1 MDNQFLWGGA
11 PPRPTPG
18 SFHARDLNWWRQ
30 YSGTLR
36 LSDAAIA
43 ELHRTSC
50 DIVSLLPDPI
60 TWGAS
65 PMPFRGLVVGAVQ
78 SGKTGS
84 MIGVASVAIDQ
95 GYRMVVVLA
104 GGKDDLR
111 QQTARRFNTQLI
123 IQRDDVPGVTGAAA
137 YTLPLSISDKPN
149 GGEALPYSIDIHQW
163 SVVDLRVRR
172 TLKSGGPCIFV
183 IKKNLASLT
192 EMRRVLS
199 RAYDEFGEENL
210 PTLILDDECDDA
222 SVDVEAAPIPVAI
235 ANLWRCR
242 PNLPIAYVGYTATAA
257 ANLLQAPD
265 NELYPEHFVYLL
277 RYPAKE
283 ESPVTVPEQNPDK
296 WYSGSE
302 CFYAAFG
309 DTPGP
314 ADNFLVNA
322 SVSLEDI
329 AGSTEA
335 NQSLKD
341 AMRAYILSGAYRL
354 ALQPNASFTDV
365 DNLPAPHTMLV
376 QTSMLMDEHERTI
389 KGLATLWGNE
399 GLVDGCVRLS
409 LKKVNDDIATN
420 EQQWR
425 RWYDEFL
432 NIRER
437 LYLERPSPRPHR
449 FASWDRV
456 KALIPE
462 VVRNVR
468 IKAVNSDPVLKQDL
482 DYAPQLLHDGTK
494 LPPSDIYVIVIG
506 GSRLSRGITLEG
518 LCISYFTRWVPN
530 PTEDTVLQIS
540 RWFGYR
546 GEHLEFVRLFTTM
559 PIYEALV
566 DMHENDRD
574 LRIQLANL
582 MKEARAPREAGLI
595 LRCCPRALPTGK
607 LGVGRVYDLKFSP
620 YQSVFRSIETGVLA
634 TITQQAG
641 LDFVSAVRGRH
652 PVDIRTDNGKL
663 RGSISRGWTVIEVA
677 DALDSLCYSFHN
689 PPLEGN
695 PAKEF
700 HRRPDPN
707 RTTTSALAFRSDP
720 YQVAAY
726 LREWSAMA
734 AVGKADSPPLFDV
747 GVAYGDCQNDPTPFD
762 FPLMDRTIT
771 ADGKLVGEWTGRS
784 AGWRGDSQ
792 FDSPNPDLLLA
803 GSSLRGVGLRGLL
816 LLYVVHRDSLGRQG
830 VGIARNSH
838 SVTFG
843 ISIPDGGPELRRV
856 TVSPTT
862 ANS

>member
-1 MDNQFLWGGA
+1 MDTLFLWGGA

-18 SFHARDLNWWRQ
+18 SFYARGSNWWRQ
-30 YSGTLR
+30 YSGMLC
-36 LSDAAIA
+36 LSSAAIA

-60 TWGAS
+60 SWGAS
-65 PMPFRGLVVGAVQ
+65 PTPFRGLVVGAVQ

-84 MIGVASVAIDQ
+84 MIGVTSIAIDQ

-123 IQRDDVPGVTGAAA
+123 IQRDDVPGVTGTAA
-137 YTLPLSISDKPN
+137 YTLPLNIPDNPS
-149 GGEALPYSIDIHQW
+149 GGVALPYSIDIHQW
-163 SVVDLRVRR
+163 SVVDLRVRK
-172 TLKSGGPCIFV
+172 TLVSGGPCIFV

-199 RAYDEFGEENL
+199 RAYDEFGEANL

-235 ANLWRCR
+235 ANLWRNR
-242 PNLPIAYVGYTATAA
+242 PALPVAYAGYTATAA

-277 RYPAKE
+277 RYPAE
-283 ESPVTVPEQNPDK
+283 GESPVTVPEQNPDK

-302 CFYAAFG
+302 CFYAALG

-314 ADNFLVNA
+314 TDNFLVNA
-322 SVSLEDI
+322 SVSPEDI
-329 AGSTEA
+329 AGLTED
-335 NQSLKD
+335 NMSLKN
-341 AMRAYILSGAYRL
+341 AVRAYILSGAYRL
-354 ALQPNASFTDV
+354 ALQPNASFADV

-389 KGLATLWGNE
+389 RGLATLWGDEALE
-399 GLVDGCVRLS
+399 GGYVRLS
-409 LKKVNDDIATN
+409 LTKVDDDIAAN
-420 EQQWR
+420 EVQWR
-425 RWYDEFL
+425 RWYDEFS

-437 LYLERPSPRPHR
+437 LYLERPSPRPQR

-456 KALIPE
+456 RALIPE
-462 VVRNVR
+462 VIRNVR
-468 IKAVNSDPVLKQDL
+468 IKAINSDPVLRQEL

-518 LCISYFTRWVPN
+518 LCISYFTRWVTN

-546 GEHLEFVRLFTTM
+546 GEYLEFVRLFTTM

-574 LRIQLANL
+574 LRFQLANL
-582 MKEARAPREAGLI
+582 MKQARTPREAGLV
-595 LRCCPRALPTGK
+595 LRCSPRALPTGK

-620 YQSVFRSIETGVLA
+620 YQSVFRSMETGVLA
-634 TITQQAG
+634 ETSQQAG
-641 LDFVSAVRGRH
+641 LDFLSAVRGRH
-652 PVDIRTDNGKL
+652 PVDVRTDNGRL
-663 RGSISRGWTVIEVA
+663 RGVLSRGWTAIEVA
-677 DALDSLCYSFHN
+677 DVLDSLCFSFHN
-689 PPLEGN
+689 PQLEGN
-695 PAKEF
+695 PAKDF
-700 HRRPDPN
+700 HRPPDPK
-707 RTTTSALAFRSDP
+707 RTTASALAFRSDP

-726 LREWSAMA
+726 LREWSAKA
-734 AVGKADSPPLFDV
+734 EIRKADLPPLFDV
-747 GVAYGDCQNDPTPFD
+747 GVAYGDSRNDPAPFD

-792 FDSPNPDLLLA
+792 FDSPNADLLLA

-816 LLYVVHRDSLGRQG
+816 LLYVVHRDAQGRQG
-830 VGIARNSH
+830 VGIIRNSH

-862 ANS
+862 PNA